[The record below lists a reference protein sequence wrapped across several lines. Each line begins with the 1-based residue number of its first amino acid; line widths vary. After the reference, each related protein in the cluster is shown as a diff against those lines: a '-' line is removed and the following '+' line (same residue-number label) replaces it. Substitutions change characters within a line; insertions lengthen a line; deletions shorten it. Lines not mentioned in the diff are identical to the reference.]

1 MNNELL
7 QTNTERH
14 HPHTIDCVDTK
25 EMCKLSLDPGGGEEQ
40 MNLWSRIILV
50 ECFVLQDIPACGLE
64 HGTGGVPN
72 ILYTL
77 YYIVYVLY
85 KDT

>member
-1 MNNELL
+1 
-7 QTNTERH
+7 
-14 HPHTIDCVDTK
+14 
-25 EMCKLSLDPGGGEEQ
+25 